1 MDCLITAPA
10 TLSRCD
16 TKNKHTH
23 TGTCTCTPSGQS
35 HQSYRNY
42 HCLYIGRDAGTH
54 PRSARPGPA
63 PGQLPPLLFFFC
75 QTITT
80 LRLAQTQDSLKHTHT
95 RPTGGVPL
103 TQCVSQSFFF
113 VFLLLTLCRHPWPVR
128 QHHAISADFAQHV
141 SVHTRFTGKLKKI
154 HLKLYQHIN
163 IV

>member
-1 MDCLITAPA
+1 MHTQWPIPPKLPQLP
-10 TLSRCD
+10 LSLHWQRC
-16 TKNKHTH
+16 
-23 TGTCTCTPSGQS
+23 
-35 HQSYRNY
+35 
-42 HCLYIGRDAGTH
+42 RDPPEVG
-54 PRSARPGPA
+54 PARPGPGPA
-63 PGQLPPLLFFFC
+63 ASTTFFFFFFC

-141 SVHTRFTGKLKKI
+141 SVHARFTGKLKKI
-154 HLKLYQHIN
+154 HSKLYQHIN